1 MSDDGRAPLL
11 WYAMSSPY
19 GREKKAE
26 EALAKKAIECFVP
39 RRRVETI
46 TGNRREVKFVTEVRN
61 LIFVHTT
68 EDTMRAIKPS
78 MNDLLQFHTCPNCL
92 GGRKPLIV
100 PDKQMEDFIQL
111 YRSRSDELI
120 YLSPDE
126 IHDLRENARV
136 EIGDGLF
143 KGMVGYY
150 QRIKGKRSK
159 YFVVRIKDFVACAIL
174 LVNCNFI
181 KLPKEEE

>member
-68 EDTMRAIKPS
+68 EDTMRAIKPHTALPFPFRRT
-78 MNDLLQFHTCPNCL
+78 DLSF
-92 GGRKPLIV
+92 
-100 PDKQMEDFIQL
+100 
-111 YRSRSDELI
+111 SRRDS
-120 YLSPDE
+120 
-126 IHDLRENARV
+126 
-136 EIGDGLF
+136 
-143 KGMVGYY
+143 
-150 QRIKGKRSK
+150 
-159 YFVVRIKDFVACAIL
+159 
-174 LVNCNFI
+174 
-181 KLPKEEE
+181 